1 MSVTNPSFGFGL
13 YIRENK
19 RRSWIIPQGG
29 GTSPPQRTGAATS
42 ITRSPKPLL
51 KSSKDEA
58 IKERGVK
65 SSLEEDGTRGEF
77 GMEEVEQHLLPLEA
91 RNPPKTVQ
99 PILSYISSSYQNS
112 SIALE
117 TNYDTQN
124 GDYLHCSH

>member
-1 MSVTNPSFGFGL
+1 
-13 YIRENK
+13 
-19 RRSWIIPQGG
+19 
-29 GTSPPQRTGAATS
+29 
-42 ITRSPKPLL
+42 
-51 KSSKDEA
+51 
-58 IKERGVK
+58 
-65 SSLEEDGTRGEF
+65 
-77 GMEEVEQHLLPLEA
+77 MEEVEQHLLPLEA